1 MSAAMIQ
8 TLITILLV
16 LGAAVYLGRRFWR
29 QMASARGKGGAG
41 CASGGCGCGP
51 APTANGRKE

>member
-16 LGAAVYLGRRFWR
+16 LGAGVYLGRRMWR
-29 QMASARGKGGAG
+29 QLAGARGKGDAG
-41 CASGGCGCGP
+41 CASGCGCGP
-51 APTANGRKE
+51 APAARPGKK